1 LPKTRILTMISKH
14 QLDDA
19 SEGRGAAYAGHTVL
33 RQLSPRNL
41 AQAARIQWSWSH
53 TSSLLIGAAVA
64 WKDGFF
70 DPALLLLAWFCVEMI
85 HAATCMTN
93 DYWDYRSGADAVGEH
108 TIFNAGSRVI
118 QQGRMSPGLVVTLSC
133 VCYML
138 GGLTGIYLAVT
149 RGWPIALLGVAGV
162 LLGYGYTAPPARLAY
177 RGLDQLTVALCYGP
191 LTILF
196 GYYVQ
201 SRRFTPEMLLVSAVY
216 AITASMILYVKGF
229 QDTEFDRRARKES
242 VVIKLGPERAA
253 SLFIY
258 FFLAAYLLVGA
269 GILLGILPLW
279 MIAAAGSVPLA
290 LRARRA
296 LREHSAGGDA
306 RSFFTLLMRTKSVHL
321 YLGFLLIAG
330 YLLMGTLARLAR

>member
-1 LPKTRILTMISKH
+1 MISKQ
-14 QLDDA
+14 QLDGA
-19 SEGRGAAYAGHTVL
+19 SDGRTAAHSGRAVL
-33 RQLSPRNL
+33 RQLSPRNV
-41 AQAARIQWSWSH
+41 AQAARVQWSWSH

-70 DPALLLLAWFCVEMI
+70 DPALLLLSWFCVETI

-93 DYWDYRSGADAVGEH
+93 DYWDYRSGADSVGEH

-118 QQGRMSPGLVVTLSC
+118 QQGRISPGLLVALSY
-133 VCYML
+133 VCYVL

-149 RGWPIALLGVAGV
+149 RGWPIALIGIVGV
-162 LLGYGYTAPPARLAY
+162 LLGYAYTGPPARLAY
-177 RGLDQLTVALCYGP
+177 RGLDQLTVAICYGP
-191 LTILF
+191 LTVLF
-196 GYYVQ
+196 GYYAQ
-201 SRRFTPEMLLVSAVY
+201 ARRFTPEIYLISAVY

-258 FFLAAYLLVGA
+258 FFVAAYVLIGA
-269 GILLGILPLW
+269 GVLLRVVPLW
-279 MIAAAGSVPLA
+279 MVAAAGSIPLA

-296 LREHSAGGDA
+296 LNEHSTAGDA
-306 RSFFTLLMRTKSVHL
+306 RSFFTLLIRTKSVHL
-321 YLGFLLIAG
+321 YLGFLMIIG
-330 YLLMGTLARLAR
+330 YAVSGLVARYLR